1 MQLIIVG
8 VFMLMYLFLYAFGY
22 FIVLFLRDKSVC
34 VLQIFLKYAP
44 KPRDRECYVQ
54 TRSMMQDSK
63 TRIV

>member
-1 MQLIIVG
+1 
-8 VFMLMYLFLYAFGY
+8 MLMYLFLYAFGY